1 MQQVRALLCRQA
13 PRAVSRFAVSG
24 YAPITAASSRV
35 LALAPRLP
43 SSARL
48 FASEATAYSQ
58 PTEETDEYVPTP
70 FASYSNINPKTMQA
84 IEQVMRFKTA
94 SKVQDQ
100 VISRMPLERDIM
112 VKAKTGTGKTMA
124 FLVPAMELLAA
135 EYANNPERARKGR
148 EVGCMIISPTRE
160 LAKQIAVE
168 AEKLVKFHRWNVQ
181 LLVGGES
188 SRNQL
193 RNLGFRRSDIVIGTP
208 GRLLDFLQNQPTF
221 AQQFKSGK
229 VLVLDEADVLLEMG
243 FRKEL
248 EQLVSCMPK
257 ERKTLLVSATLGRNV
272 KELASTV
279 FSGGFDLIDCV
290 GQEDTNTHANVKQ
303 EYIPVPFSHQVPVM
317 CDLIGAHAAKN
328 NAEGRGSKIIIF
340 LPTIKATN
348 LYAEVLK
355 SMVGMRRGREG
366 SVDVIA
372 LHGGIAQASRS
383 NRSDRFRSASLRAG
397 NMSILVTTDVS
408 ARGVDYPDVS
418 MVIQVGIP
426 SATEAY
432 IHRLGRTGR
441 AGKSGEGVIM
451 LSPVEMPFLRELR
464 DVQITKSEKYTPVY
478 MDSLSDFEN
487 GPLKHL
493 SQRWN
498 DMTSSID
505 EEILS
510 SAYISLLAF
519 YSAHA
524 TMIGKPSIQNII
536 DDAQDIM
543 VPFKLPPPEISSR
556 MKENLGMNR
565 SSNRSRGGRGGQ
577 SFGNRGDRSF
587 GDRGGR
593 GFGDRGDRSFGD
605 RGGRSFGDRGGRSFG
620 DRGDRSF
627 GGRDNKSF
635 GDRSFGSRDNKS
647 FGSRGD
653 RSFGSRDNKSF
664 GSRGDRSFGSRDNKS
679 FGSRGDRSFGDRGMG
694 FGE

>member
-1 MQQVRALLCRQA
+1 
-13 PRAVSRFAVSG
+13 
-24 YAPITAASSRV
+24 
-35 LALAPRLP
+35 
-43 SSARL
+43 
-48 FASEATAYSQ
+48 
-58 PTEETDEYVPTP
+58 
-70 FASYSNINPKTMQA
+70 
-84 IEQVMRFKTA
+84 
-94 SKVQDQ
+94 
-100 VISRMPLERDIM
+100 
-112 VKAKTGTGKTMA
+112 
-124 FLVPAMELLAA
+124 
-135 EYANNPERARKGR
+135 
-148 EVGCMIISPTRE
+148 
-160 LAKQIAVE
+160 
-168 AEKLVKFHRWNVQ
+168 
-181 LLVGGES
+181 
-188 SRNQL
+188 
-193 RNLGFRRSDIVIGTP
+193 
-208 GRLLDFLQNQPTF
+208 
-221 AQQFKSGK
+221 FKSGK

-464 DVQITKSEKYTPVY
+464 DVQITKSEKYTPLY

-498 DMTSSID
+498 DMTSSVD

-565 SSNRSRGGRGGQ
+565 SSNRSRGSRGGQ
-577 SFGNRGDRSF
+577 SFGSRGGQSFGDRGDRSF

-593 GFGDRGDRSFGD
+593 GFGDRG
-605 RGGRSFGDRGGRSFG
+605 GRSFG

-627 GGRDNKSF
+627 GSRDNKSF
-635 GDRSFGSRDNKS
+635 GDRGDRSFGSRDNKGFGDRGDRSFGSRDNKS

-664 GSRGDRSFGSRDNKS
+664 GSRGDRSFGSR
-679 FGSRGDRSFGDRGMG
+679 GDRSFGSRDMG